1 MITTTSMENVQIIIQ
16 ARMTSTRLP
25 GKVLMPLCNST
36 VLEVMLE
43 RLKKFKSQIIIAT
56 TNDGSEHPIVALCQE
71 KNIKYYQGSTDDVLA
86 RYYEAAVRFGATSKT
101 TIVRLTSD
109 CPLIDSE
116 LTQQVIEKH
125 MHSDFD
131 IVNLGPHSGYP
142 RGLDCT
148 AFSFSLLEKTHQ
160 LATTSPDREHVTLGM
175 AKFSSIST
183 FTFAEGESIEHWR
196 LTLDEQDDYA
206 AIQAIYA
213 EFNDSTDFSYQD
225 LKKRLKEKP
234 ELTDINKHVS
244 QKVV

>member
-1 MITTTSMENVQIIIQ
+1 
-16 ARMTSTRLP
+16 MTSTRLP

-56 TNDGSEHPIVALCQE
+56 TNDGSESPIVALCQK

-86 RYYEAAVRFGATSKT
+86 RYYEAAVCFGATSNT
-101 TIVRLTSD
+101 TVVRLTSD
-109 CPLIDSE
+109 CPLIDAE

-125 MHSDFD
+125 LHSGFD

-160 LATTSPDREHVTLGM
+160 LATSKADREHVTLGM
-175 AKFSSIST
+175 AKFSSIAT
-183 FTFAEGESIEHWR
+183 FSFAEGESLEHWR
-196 LTLDEQDDYA
+196 LTLDEPDDYT
-206 AIQAIYA
+206 AIKAIYA
-213 EFNDSTDFSYQD
+213 HFGNKLDFSYPE
-225 LKKRLKEKP
+225 LKKQLKEKP
-234 ELTDINKHVS
+234 ALTDINKHVN
-244 QKVV
+244 QKTV